1 MMEGGLVMRFA
12 IVNPDAERREGL
24 KTLLR
29 QIERRAR
36 FSESTDWR
44 GAERAMQRFP
54 TTLLVVDWHEGIG
67 PGELRALT
75 ARHPDVPV
83 AVLVDHCATPAAV
96 REILVE
102 GAQGVIRRTTESPL
116 IVKLFE
122 VVLLGGYY
130 VPADLLC
137 QIEPSVPP
145 PRYFNALHARPACKP
160 ILMGALSPRQQQI
173 MRCVHMG
180 STNKMIARMLGISE
194 GTVKIHLASIF
205 QQLGAPNRAAAVA
218 IYNGWMAEQ
227 LQVLCTQEDPPPKPT
242 HGERGALPLRRRRDK
257 LFRYPLLTDDNLT
270 VPPLAAEP
278 AAPFGQPAPAAGQG
292 DDEAPADDPRHA
304 TCEHVLPPNE

>member
-1 MMEGGLVMRFA
+1 MRFA

-36 FSESTDWR
+36 FSESPDWR
-44 GAERAMQRFP
+44 SAERAMQRFP
-54 TTLLVVDWHEGIG
+54 TTLLVVDWHEGIR
-67 PGELRALT
+67 PGELLALT
-75 ARHPDVPV
+75 ASHPEVPV
-83 AVLVDHCATPAAV
+83 ATLIDHCATPAAV
-96 REILVE
+96 RDMLIE
-102 GAQGVIRRTTESPL
+102 GAQGVIRRTTEPPL
-116 IVKLFE
+116 IVKLLE

-130 VPADLLC
+130 VPADMLC
-137 QIEPSVPP
+137 QIESSVPP
-145 PRYFNALHARPACKP
+145 PRHFNAVDNRPACKP

-227 LQVLCTQEDPPPKPT
+227 LQVLCAPPGPPQKPT
-242 HGERGALPLRRRRDK
+242 HGQRGALPLRRRRDT
-257 LFRYPLLTDDNLT
+257 LFRYPLLTDDNVTAL
-270 VPPLAAEP
+270 PLAAEP
-278 AAPFGQPAPAAGQG
+278 APPFGQPAPTADGSG
-292 DDEAPADDPRHA
+292 DEPPAEDPRHA
-304 TCEHVLPPNE
+304 TCVHVSPPNE